1 MFHVEQIFPR
11 EEEKRVAKIVA
22 IANQKGGVGKTTT
35 AVNLSSCVAALGK
48 KVLIV
53 DLDPQGNTTT
63 GYGIPKRSVE
73 AGTYEVLI
81 GRATA
86 AQAIGCK
93 ELYGWMDGAETLDA
107 ALEKL
112 KQSTR
117 RYAKRQLTW
126 FGADKRIHWIEPD
139 TQEEGETPLDRAMK
153 LLEKEG
159 TG

>member
-1 MFHVEQIFPR
+1 MAQAGLAEEVR
-11 EEEKRVAKIVA
+11 EARE
-22 IANQKGGVGKTTT
+22 NGLT
-35 AVNLSSCVAALGK
+35 
-48 KVLIV
+48 
-53 DLDPQGNTTT
+53 
-63 GYGIPKRSVE
+63 
-73 AGTYEVLI
+73 
-81 GRATA
+81 ATA

-93 ELYGWMDGAETLDA
+93 ELYGWLDGVETLDA

-139 TQEEGETPLDRAMK
+139 AQEKGETPLDRAMK

-159 TG
+159 TA